1 MPCRDNWTVMVMMVL
16 PSWWCYQSLNRPHI
30 ALKSCQQRKKQQVI
44 VIGDSLL
51 KGAEG
56 PICRPD
62 PLNREICCLLGAQIK
77 DLRKKLPT
85 LVRPSD
91 YYPLLLFQI
100 GCDDIGRTSIKT
112 MKKDFRALGRQ
123 VKGSRA
129 QVVFSSIHPVIG
141 SDEGLNMMGQQIV
154 CLRWANRWACL
165 RGWCARQGVGFF
177 DFCSACTRPGLLATA
192 GTTLA
197 PLPGR

>member
-1 MPCRDNWTVMVMMVL
+1 MKNRGVQGSGKRPLFSDAGEPSQRFPCFPSCPCGTATVPCRDNWTVMVMMVL

-112 MKKDFRALGRQ
+112 MKKDFRALG
-123 VKGSRA
+123 
-129 QVVFSSIHPVIG
+129 
-141 SDEGLNMMGQQIV
+141 
-154 CLRWANRWACL
+154 
-165 RGWCARQGVGFF
+165 
-177 DFCSACTRPGLLATA
+177 
-192 GTTLA
+192 
-197 PLPGR
+197 